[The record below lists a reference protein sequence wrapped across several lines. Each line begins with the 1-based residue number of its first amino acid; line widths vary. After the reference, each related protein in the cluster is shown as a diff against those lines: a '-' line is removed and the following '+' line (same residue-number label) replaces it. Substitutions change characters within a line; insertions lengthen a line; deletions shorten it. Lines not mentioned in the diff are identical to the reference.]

1 MNFAIS
7 KGAEIVVKVKFYLS
21 EYWVIEQTYEEES
34 INEVIDVI
42 NASLNE
48 GWITDNVRWINLDQ
62 VKYIEFVESE

>member
-1 MNFAIS
+1 MNFATL

-21 EYWVIEQTYEEES
+21 EYLVIEQTYEEES